1 MPSTLPPT
9 PRRLAWLHLANDFTL
24 DFITPLLPAGVGA
37 AWLGLM
43 EGLADGIGQVL
54 KLFTGRASD
63 ASGRRVPW
71 VRAGYVTNAVARPLI
86 GVGLL
91 VAWPWWIVACRVV
104 DRVGKGVRGSATD
117 ALVADWT
124 HEDQRAGAYAWMR
137 IMDQLGATL
146 GALAVTACAYW
157 FADCL
162 GWVVCGLVA
171 VTLWVV
177 WLCRGLEDAP
187 RTATPPG
194 TPAVGW
200 WPRGP
205 ELRRPLAALSV
216 AALAAKLSPLLVLVQ
231 VAGLGGNGAQAPWPL
246 WQVCLGWTVL
256 GLVQMG
262 AAAAAGALTGRLG
275 PVVFLRCGWLAGTA
289 VFITLAVAHGPWLT
303 AAGVAYGVLVGLT
316 EGAEKTWLAS
326 LAPRHE
332 RAVAFGAMALLSAG
346 ASLAGNALCGALLA
360 THASA
365 VFLCLAAALALGA
378 LLTVGLGRVRPNG

>member
-1 MPSTLPPT
+1 MPPPLPPT

-24 DFITPLLPAGVGA
+24 EFISPLLPAGVGA

-43 EGLADGIGQVL
+43 EGLADGLGQVL

-63 ASGRRVPW
+63 ASGRRVAW
-71 VRAGYVTNAVARPLI
+71 VRAGYLTNAVARPLI

-91 VAWPWWIVACRVV
+91 LAWPWWIIACRVG

-124 HEDQRAGAYAWMR
+124 SADQRAGAYARMR
-137 IMDQLGATL
+137 VMDHLGATL

-157 FADCL
+157 CAELL
-162 GWVVCGLVA
+162 GWLVCALVA
-171 VTLWVV
+171 VTLWVA
-177 WLCRGLEDAP
+177 WLCRGLQDAP
-187 RTATPPG
+187 RTAPPAGTPP
-194 TPAVGW
+194 VGW
-200 WPRGP
+200 WPREPG
-205 ELRRPLAALSV
+205 LRRPLAAIGV
-216 AALAAKLSPLLVLVQ
+216 AALGAKLSPLLVLVQ
-231 VAGLGGNGAQAPWPL
+231 VTGLAGAAGGSQPPWPL

-262 AAAAAGALTGRLG
+262 AAAAAGALTGRFG
-275 PVVFLRCGWLAGTA
+275 PVAFLRLGWLAGAA
-289 VFITLAVAHGPWLT
+289 VFVALALAHGPWLI
-303 AAGVAYGVLVGLT
+303 AAGLAYGVLAGLT

-332 RAVAFGAMALLSAG
+332 RAVAFGAMALLTAAAG
-346 ASLAGNALCGALLA
+346 LAGNALCGALLA

-365 VFLCLAAALALGA
+365 VFLALAGATMVGA
-378 LLTVGLGRVRPNG
+378 LLTTAAPAPAQ